1 MSQFSSA
8 TSPLCNIF
16 CTYSRLHRSQ
26 DTLARFN
33 STAICSFGNR
43 FLIFAI
49 LILSNKKLHLLCKV
63 KDEPEITLI
72 NELSNYLAV
81 FIVLFFIKFVSFE
94 IKTKLKLAQ
103 KENMGNYYFKN
114 DAVAYVLASRK
125 FCHNWD
131 YSHILNDF
139 HIFLRKEYYWS

>member
-1 MSQFSSA
+1 M
-8 TSPLCNIF
+8 CDIF

-26 DTLARFN
+26 DTLARFFGWFN
-33 STAICSFGNR
+33 STAVSSFGNR

-103 KENMGNYYFKN
+103 KENMGNYYFEN
-114 DAVAYVLASRK
+114 DAIAYVFASSK
-125 FCHNWD
+125 LCHNWD
-131 YSHILNDF
+131 YSLILNDV

>member
-1 MSQFSSA
+1 M
-8 TSPLCNIF
+8 CDIF

-26 DTLARFN
+26 DTLARFFGWFN

-43 FLIFAI
+43 FFIFAI

-63 KDEPEITLI
+63 KDKPEITLI

-103 KENMGNYYFKN
+103 KENMGKYHVEN
-114 DAVAYVLASRK
+114 DAIAYAFASRK
-125 FCHNWD
+125 LCHNWD
-131 YSHILNDF
+131 YSLILNDF
-139 HIFLRKEYYWS
+139 HIFLKKEYYWS

>member
-1 MSQFSSA
+1 M
-8 TSPLCNIF
+8 PYLLCAIF
-16 CTYSRLHRSQ
+16 FALIVGFTVRKTLWQ
-26 DTLARFN
+26 DFLAGLILIDSN
-33 STAICSFGNR
+33 CSFGNR
-43 FLIFAI
+43 ILIFAI

-103 KENMGNYYFKN
+103 KENMGNYYFEN
-114 DAVAYVLASRK
+114 DAIAYVFASSK
-125 FCHNWD
+125 LCHNWD
-131 YSHILNDF
+131 YSLILNDV